1 MTIKIIPLQRSL
13 ANYYV
18 IFRLSKMHER
28 SCKILF
34 IYENPLWCTCGSCN
48 TSVYSFFE
56 ENHSLYYTVQLR
68 MFDHKIKN
76 CFVFIT
82 IWMQGTSPVNDLW
95 RMSLY
100 LVLLLSNG
108 YWYIIDMLLMQ
119 LSVTVIYPLEYF
131 RRQEIG
137 KF

>member
-1 MTIKIIPLQRSL
+1 
-13 ANYYV
+13 
-18 IFRLSKMHER
+18 
-28 SCKILF
+28 
-34 IYENPLWCTCGSCN
+34 
-48 TSVYSFFE
+48 
-56 ENHSLYYTVQLR
+56 
-68 MFDHKIKN
+68 
-76 CFVFIT
+76 
-82 IWMQGTSPVNDLW
+82 MQGTSPVNDLW
-95 RMSLY
+95 RMSN

>member
-1 MTIKIIPLQRSL
+1 
-13 ANYYV
+13 
-18 IFRLSKMHER
+18 
-28 SCKILF
+28 
-34 IYENPLWCTCGSCN
+34 
-48 TSVYSFFE
+48 
-56 ENHSLYYTVQLR
+56 
-68 MFDHKIKN
+68 MFDHEIKN

-108 YWYIIDMLLMQ
+108 YWYIIDILLMQ